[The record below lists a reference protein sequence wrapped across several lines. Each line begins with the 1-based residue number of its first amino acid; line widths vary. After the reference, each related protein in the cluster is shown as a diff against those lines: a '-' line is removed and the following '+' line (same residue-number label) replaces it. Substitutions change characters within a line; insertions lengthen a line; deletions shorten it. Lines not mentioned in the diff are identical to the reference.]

1 LFKMSDEVAAALAA
15 AGVDNEVACDV
26 IERTEQRDF
35 LRLSRRRDPQIGSCL
50 RPDAG
55 EVGMRQC
62 LALVTVEQDDVA
74 GFGLLLAQLQTQA
87 DPLNLG
93 GDLAALQR
101 VPRTPPAELFL
112 RNTLDNCEWL
122 MRTPSRASISLRSRG
137 MVQLG
142 RSATGSA
149 NNGRATR
156 NAASLFTGAGPGA
169 TLAVSV
175 STPPCMKS
183 LRHSRTVS

>member
-1 LFKMSDEVAAALAA
+1 MSDEVAAALGR
-15 AGVDNEVACDV
+15 AGVDNELAFDV

-35 LRLSRRRDPQIGSCL
+35 FRLSRRGDPQIVSCL

-55 EVGMRQC
+55 EIGMRQC
-62 LALVTVEQDDVA
+62 LALVTVEQNDVV

-101 VPRTPPAELFL
+101 VPRTPPSEPFF
-112 RNTLDNCEWL
+112 RNALDNCEWL
-122 MRTPSRASISLRSRG
+122 MRTPSRASISPRNRG

-149 NNGRATR
+149 SSGRAAR
-156 NAASLFTGAGPGA
+156 KASSLFTRARAGP
-169 TLAVSV
+169 
-175 STPPCMKS
+175 PPRFS
-183 LRHSRTVS
+183 AP